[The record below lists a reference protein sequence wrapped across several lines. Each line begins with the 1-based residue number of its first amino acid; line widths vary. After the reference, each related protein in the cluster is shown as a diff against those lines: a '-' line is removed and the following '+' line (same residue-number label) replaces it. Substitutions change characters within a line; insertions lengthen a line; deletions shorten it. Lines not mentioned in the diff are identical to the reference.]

1 MPISAHRLCRLA
13 AQLASEHGVLA
24 RDYARRAFVAMD
36 AEGDRNR
43 ALFWLSIS
51 ILVEDVV
58 LHRTDP
64 DRIPTIH

>member
-1 MPISAHRLCRLA
+1 MTISAQRLCRLA
-13 AQLASEHGVLA
+13 AQLADEHGLLA
-24 RDYARRAFVAMD
+24 RDYARRAFVELD

-43 ALFWLSIS
+43 AQFWLTIS

-64 DRIPTIH
+64 DRIPTIQ